1 MKKND
6 DHIKAAISA
15 AVFSYIKGEEEVAAA
30 AGMAAAARGTSPLER
45 GPFVRTN
52 TWGASS
58 RQAQMQV
65 RTLMQL
71 KSFHR

>member
-1 MKKND
+1 MKKSD

-15 AVFSYIKGEEEVAAA
+15 AVFSYMKSEEEVAAA
-30 AGMAAAARGTSPLER
+30 SGMAAAARGTSPLEQ

-52 TWGASS
+52 PWGTSG